1 MVKCPVKLKVNG
13 DEFEL
18 YVEPQRTLLEVLRED
33 LGLTGTKYS
42 CGAGECGACTVLL
55 DGESV
60 VSCMTLAVEADG
72 KSVETIEGMAKGG
85 ELHPIQEAFLE
96 HGAIQCGF
104 CTPGMVM
111 QAKAL
116 LDENLNPTEEEIK
129 QYMRGNLCRCGTYP
143 RMVKAIIAA
152 AEKMKKSRA
161 R

>member
-152 AEKMKKSRA
+152 AEKMKKSRE

>member
-55 DGESV
+55 DGESI

-152 AEKMKKSRA
+152 AEKMKKLRG

>member
-152 AEKMKKSRA
+152 AEKMKKLRG

>member
-1 MVKCPVKLKVNG
+1 MAKCPVKLKVNG

>member
-116 LDENLNPTEEEIK
+116 LDENLNLTEEEIK

-152 AEKMKKSRA
+152 AEKMKKSRE

>member
-152 AEKMKKSRA
+152 AEKMKKLRA

>member
-116 LDENLNPTEEEIK
+116 LDENLNLTEEEIK

-152 AEKMKKSRA
+152 AEKMKKLRA

>member
-116 LDENLNPTEEEIK
+116 LDENLNLTEEEIK

-152 AEKMKKSRA
+152 AEKMKKLRG